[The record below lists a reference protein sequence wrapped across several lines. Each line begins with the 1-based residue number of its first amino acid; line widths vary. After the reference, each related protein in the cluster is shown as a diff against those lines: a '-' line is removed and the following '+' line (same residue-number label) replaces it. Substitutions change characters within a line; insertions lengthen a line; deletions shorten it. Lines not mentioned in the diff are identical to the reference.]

1 MVLHVLL
8 TMREE
13 PKKKNSCFR
22 VKNKKIILEST
33 KGIKPNEE
41 IYADYGPDYW
51 PRNRYKNKKQEFV
64 LFFPK
69 KQKQSFEKKW
79 LNKKGVFTKE
89 RKDKEGVFTRG
100 EKDKE
105 EEI

>member
-1 MVLHVLL
+1 MDKKDVGTLIKQPMVLHVLL

-51 PRNRYKNKKQEFV
+51 PRNRYKK
-64 LFFPK
+64 
-69 KQKQSFEKKW
+69 
-79 LNKKGVFTKE
+79 
-89 RKDKEGVFTRG
+89 
-100 EKDKE
+100 
-105 EEI
+105 